1 MDWLPR
7 LAGRAFRAAAR
18 PRNDISS
25 PRRGGKYQWRDIHG
39 VGAKAGRDPW
49 RAKNHAGRNGGPHCG
64 ISTEMTLI
72 S

>member
-1 MDWLPR
+1 MQIGEGLEMDWLPR

-18 PRNDISS
+18 PRNDISF

-49 RAKNHAGRNGGPHCG
+49 R
-64 ISTEMTLI
+64 
-72 S
+72 